1 MGCCS
6 PNDKTLVDFPFHK
19 IEELNNLKSEISEI
33 ISDKGH
39 KERKNINR
47 LFELF
52 DKTSS
57 KINEF
62 EKEVQLLK
70 NKQIRNSNIS
80 DDMVRGLTNDIKQLK
95 EYNHTLNDLIKESDE
110 NEIEN
115 NNYTNNSNIFGIKTE
130 NENEI
135 RNDEYN
141 NENPNFQNGNEMN
154 DEQINL
160 SNKDLTRRKDN
171 NILRTKNNDIKYKR
185 NNLEKNFQYKDD
197 FQNESENNFQNDFN
211 ENIITNTNGNEILN
225 TQNELE
231 NIYNIDNNTGNNTG
245 NNSDDNTDKEE
256 KVYFKKSIRRN
267 KKGAV
272 LNRKSNTKKN
282 LQQGDYSESQEIQN
296 INKFNENIQNDN
308 ENEYL
313 KENLNNLFNEDDNLI
328 NLIFIFE
335 NGNKIDIQTGKN
347 EKLVEVVEKVVENV
361 EENNNL
367 DNILI
372 FDGEEDITDKVKT
385 GEIISSFGLNDMHI
399 IQLKF
404 KD

>member
-347 EKLVEVVEKVVENV
+347 EKLVEVLEKVVENV
-361 EENNNL
+361 EKNNNL

>member
-347 EKLVEVVEKVVENV
+347 EKLVEVVEKVVEND